1 MTSDKSEKKQIPE
14 DKKRTR
20 ISQTDIPAYSIDEAL
35 RIPRALIENYAGK
48 STTPLNV
55 ASALNVSPT
64 SGPFR
69 MLCGASSAYGLTK
82 GGYNSAEISIESL
95 AKRIISPTI
104 EGDDIAAKRE
114 AVLIP
119 KILGDF
125 VRKYQNAQIP
135 RRDIALNVLKG
146 MDVPSDRVES
156 VFDMIIESAQSVGF
170 IKEIK
175 DKQYIDLSGINPTQ
189 EEGIHQL
196 EEDTAVIAPTSKTLD
211 KPSPTKE
218 LGQAIFIA
226 HGKNKKTV
234 EQLKKILD
242 QFKIPYKIATEEPN
256 LGRPI
261 SAKVKEIMQ
270 SCNCAILIFTADEE
284 SIDKDGKKIWR
295 PSDNVVHELGA
306 SSYLYG
312 SRIVIL
318 KEDEVVLSTNFS
330 DLGYIPFSKDQLE
343 NKSLDLLKE
352 LLGFGIVKIST

>member
-1 MTSDKSEKKQIPE
+1 MWRKEINFQRLIMTSDKSEKKQIPE

-170 IKEIK
+170 IK
-175 DKQYIDLSGINPTQ
+175 
-189 EEGIHQL
+189 
-196 EEDTAVIAPTSKTLD
+196 
-211 KPSPTKE
+211 
-218 LGQAIFIA
+218 
-226 HGKNKKTV
+226 
-234 EQLKKILD
+234 
-242 QFKIPYKIATEEPN
+242 
-256 LGRPI
+256 
-261 SAKVKEIMQ
+261 
-270 SCNCAILIFTADEE
+270 
-284 SIDKDGKKIWR
+284 
-295 PSDNVVHELGA
+295 
-306 SSYLYG
+306 
-312 SRIVIL
+312 
-318 KEDEVVLSTNFS
+318 
-330 DLGYIPFSKDQLE
+330 
-343 NKSLDLLKE
+343 
-352 LLGFGIVKIST
+352 